1 MNRKSKLK
9 INKGEEFKIA
19 IKDIK
24 DGDTIFYDQ
33 YKQALKMLGTIVKTS
48 EIIQEKEQED
58 RNKNWQSEDYENN
71 IIAFCGER
79 GEGKSSAMCTFIKS
93 LSNIDE
99 EILDDMQIESE
110 SIKNTYFDEPII
122 IDPSQFDNVHNIL
135 DIVLAKIYEKFKEDY
150 EKNEE
155 ISERRKEELLNQF
168 QKVYRQVSMINNQSK
183 MLDDEFDYE
192 GNIGKLSKLGES
204 TRLKTSLKKLLELY
218 LEFRKNIGNGKK
230 KGNHQIII
238 AIDDLDLCSANAYKM
253 AEQIR
258 KYLILPQI
266 VIVMAVKIEQLEL
279 CVQERNLIDFEKV
292 FKAYEK
298 SNEDNN
304 KNNSKIYGEIFGM
317 AERYVSK
324 LIPKARRIYLPKV
337 QDLEKTDIIYQGSD
351 NEDDKIWSSDDS
363 EENSLVEKVLKLITE
378 KTGMIFLS
386 EESGTS
392 YLLPDNLRDMVN
404 WIVRLADMKTPSN
417 KDEYLVNIQKFYELF
432 EIGTLDK
439 ELYGELGNE
448 LKAMWKM
455 DVVHTHV
462 NAKKLLDRIE
472 GELVNS
478 DKITSCG
485 EREIELFQVMKKL
498 EYVKRKV
505 FDYQK
510 ERKISNIKSLYTIKM
525 NQLKEEGKLF
535 DIKGFVNG
543 YLWGDSFLTIM
554 PRVKLENNSYLN
566 RGRFEVRTIDLYNK
580 ISNELLWD
588 GFVDRLE
595 ASRDGIIRVNNIS
608 QNLLYRKENVLLWIL
623 IGLFCNIT
631 SIEKQSDGIGKK
643 IYQNDESIIYNN
655 SNLRKEVE
663 VSLENY
669 IIGICNIDGLYNKI
683 NMKLYMSF

>member
-1 MNRKSKLK
+1 M
-9 INKGEEFKIA
+9 
-19 IKDIK
+19 
-24 DGDTIFYDQ
+24 
-33 YKQALKMLGTIVKTS
+33 
-48 EIIQEKEQED
+48 
-58 RNKNWQSEDYENN
+58 
-71 IIAFCGER
+71 
-79 GEGKSSAMCTFIKS
+79 
-93 LSNIDE
+93 
-99 EILDDMQIESE
+99 
-110 SIKNTYFDEPII
+110 
-122 IDPSQFDNVHNIL
+122 
-135 DIVLAKIYEKFKEDY
+135 
-150 EKNEE
+150 
-155 ISERRKEELLNQF
+155 
-168 QKVYRQVSMINNQSK
+168 
-183 MLDDEFDYE
+183 
-192 GNIGKLSKLGES
+192 
-204 TRLKTSLKKLLELY
+204 
-218 LEFRKNIGNGKK
+218 
-230 KGNHQIII
+230 
-238 AIDDLDLCSANAYKM
+238 
-253 AEQIR
+253 
-258 KYLILPQI
+258 
-266 VIVMAVKIEQLEL
+266 
-279 CVQERNLIDFEKV
+279 
-292 FKAYEK
+292 
-298 SNEDNN
+298 
-304 KNNSKIYGEIFGM
+304 
-317 AERYVSK
+317 
-324 LIPKARRIYLPKV
+324 
-337 QDLEKTDIIYQGSD
+337 
-351 NEDDKIWSSDDS
+351 
-363 EENSLVEKVLKLITE
+363 
-378 KTGMIFLS
+378 
-386 EESGTS
+386 
-392 YLLPDNLRDMVN
+392 
-404 WIVRLADMKTPSN
+404 
-417 KDEYLVNIQKFYELF
+417 
-432 EIGTLDK
+432 DK

-655 SNLRKEVE
+655 SNLRKEG
-663 VSLENY
+663 
-669 IIGICNIDGLYNKI
+669 IARTGICRNWRFLIKDL
-683 NMKLYMSF
+683 F